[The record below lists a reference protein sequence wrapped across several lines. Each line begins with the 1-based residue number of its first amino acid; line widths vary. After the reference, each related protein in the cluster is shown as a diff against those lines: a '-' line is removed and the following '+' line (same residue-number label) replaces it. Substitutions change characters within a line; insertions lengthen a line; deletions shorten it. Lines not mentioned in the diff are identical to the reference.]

1 MYQRRNKTKP
11 QEKIFNKMK
20 ISNLPNK
27 EFKVIISMFSIAETD
42 SRIDGKV
49 VGYRANDL

>member
-27 EFKVIISMFSIAETD
+27 EFKVIIIKMFSEPRRRMD
-42 SRIDGKV
+42 EHSEK
-49 VGYRANDL
+49 